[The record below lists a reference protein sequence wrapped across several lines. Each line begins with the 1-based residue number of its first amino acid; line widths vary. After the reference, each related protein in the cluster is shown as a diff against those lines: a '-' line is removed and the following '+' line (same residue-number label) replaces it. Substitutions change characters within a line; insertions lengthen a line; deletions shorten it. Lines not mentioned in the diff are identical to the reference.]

1 MKKIILID
9 NYDSFTY
16 NLANLIL
23 YNFNGKLDVV
33 RNDKLSLEDI
43 DRYNAIVISP
53 GPKKP
58 KDAIFSNQVINNFY
72 REKPILGVC
81 LGMQIINEVFG
92 GETDKAPYPVHGKTS
107 LIKNNKYGI
116 FSNLPT
122 EFKVARYHSLICRVV
137 SKEFIITAEKD
148 GIPMAIQHK
157 FYKIFGVQFHP
168 ESFLTEFGNEMMK
181 NFLKCSGLC
190 NEDY

>member
-33 RNDKLSLEDI
+33 RNDELSLEDI

-72 REKPILGVC
+72 RENLFWGFAWEC
-81 LGMQIINEVFG
+81 RLLMRYLE
-92 GETDKAPYPVHGKTS
+92 GKLTKLHTRS
-107 LIKNNKYGI
+107 M
-116 FSNLPT
+116 
-122 EFKVARYHSLICRVV
+122 
-137 SKEFIITAEKD
+137 EKL
-148 GIPMAIQHK
+148 H
-157 FYKIFGVQFHP
+157 
-168 ESFLTEFGNEMMK
+168 
-181 NFLKCSGLC
+181 
-190 NEDY
+190 